1 MLKQIFFIASIILVF
16 TSVSFS
22 QNSSSSIQ
30 GKVIDKRTNEGIPFC
45 TLLLKDLKKGG
56 YTDAQGNFHL
66 PKVPLGAHELVIT
79 HTGNNPKT
87 FTINVTTEG
96 IKDLVV
102 ILEESEVELDEVL
115 VVGESEKTKMEK
127 EGYASKKISTEKVA
141 IQSIELNTLL
151 DQTSGVNVRQ
161 EGGLGSST
169 KYSINGLSGNAVRI
183 FIDGVPMEYYGASYS
198 LNSLPVSLIEEMEVY
213 KGVVPVNLGSDA
225 LGGAI
230 NIKTKNSKSNALNF
244 SYSAGS
250 FNTHQ
255 VAINGTHRNKE
266 NGLTFRGS
274 AFYNYSDN
282 NYEVWGED
290 ITVVDPSTGRVDESI
305 KAKRF
310 NDGYE
315 AYGTKLDFGFTDV
328 KWADQLLVSV
338 VYSDMYKEVQHGATM
353 NVPFGERHYTQ
364 GNVVPSI
371 NYQKKDFLVEGLD
384 VSLFSSYAMNTRTL
398 VDTTTNK
405 YNWLGEVWGENP
417 GGGEAGSPVHSTTD
431 EGTFINRFN
440 VSYSFNKNNILN
452 ASGIITDY
460 KRTGYNRKAQLG
472 GDTSNDYQKIS
483 KSVIGLSY
491 SNTAVDGKLRTN
503 LFAKHYGYSVDALYH
518 TYSGGKY
525 HPNPKNS
532 SDVNYGYGIA
542 TSYDLFEKLTVQV
555 SAEQAVRLPMPDEI
569 FGNGAENGMSNLEL
583 EPEVSKNLNLGLRY
597 GELYLGEHS
606 MTFSTTLFYRD
617 VTNMIQRS
625 VNTRGDQFMY
635 ENFGK
640 ILSKGIDFQMDYD
653 YNRKLY
659 FTLSGS
665 YNDTRYKTEYTAEGY
680 KNLHYNSRL
689 KNAPYLQFNTNMRY
703 NLSDVVKTK
712 GDLSIY
718 WNMRYVHEYYRYWE
732 SIGSDN
738 KDMIPTQFVNDL
750 GASYRFPKNKLAISL
765 DVKNLFN
772 EQVFDNFAIQQP
784 GRGIYFKVNYSIL

>member
-1 MLKQIFFIASIILVF
+1 MIPRILLYVF
-16 TSVSFS
+16 LIVLSNTLSFA
-22 QNSSSSIQ
+22 QNKARID
-30 GKVIDKRTNEGIPFC
+30 GKVTEVSGEGIPFC
-45 TLLLKDLKKGG
+45 TLLLKDLGKGG
-56 YTDAQGNFHL
+56 YTDANGHFSL
-66 PKVPLGAHELVIT
+66 PKVPIGEHELIIT
-79 HTGNNPKT
+79 HTGHEPFSKKIIVSDKGVHNWNITLKQSET
-87 FTINVTTEG
+87 
-96 IKDLVV
+96 K
-102 ILEESEVELDEVL
+102 LEEVL
-115 VVGESEKTKMEK
+115 VIGESEKTAMEK
-127 EGYASKKISTEKVA
+127 QGYASSKISTEKVA

-161 EGGLGSST
+161 EGGLGSKT

-244 SYSAGS
+244 SYSTGS

-255 VAINGTHRNKE
+255 VALNGTKRNEK

-282 NYEVWGED
+282 NYEVWGPD
-290 ITVVDPSTGRVDESI
+290 ISVVNPENGRVDQSV

-315 AYGTKLDFGFTDV
+315 AYGTKIDFGFTDV
-328 KWADQLLVSV
+328 KWADQFFVSV

-384 VSLFSSYAMNTRTL
+384 VSVFSSYAMNERVL

-405 YNWLGEVWGENP
+405 YNWYGEVWGTNP
-417 GGGEAGSPVHSTTD
+417 GGGEAGGPVHSTTN
-431 EGTFINRFN
+431 EGTFINRFSTSYAFDDNNIIN
-440 VSYSFNKNNILN
+440 VS
-452 ASGIITDY
+452 GIFTDY
-460 KRTGYNRKAQLG
+460 KRTGYNEKAQLG
-472 GDTSNDYQKIS
+472 GDTRNDYQKIS
-483 KSVIGLSY
+483 KSVVGLSY
-491 SNTAVDGKLRTN
+491 SNTAVDNRLRTN
-503 LFAKHYGYSVDALYH
+503 VFAKYYGYNVDALYH
-518 TYSGGKY
+518 TYSGGEY
-525 HPNPKNS
+525 HPNPKKS

-542 TSYDLFEKLTVQV
+542 TSYDLLEKLTVQL

-640 ILSKGIDFQMDYD
+640 ILSKGIDLQVDYD
-653 YNRKLY
+653 YKRKFY
-659 FTLSGS
+659 FTFSGS

-680 KNLHYNSRL
+680 KNLHYNARL
-689 KNAPYLQFNTNMRY
+689 KNAPFLQFNTNMRY
-703 NLSDVVKTK
+703 NLTDIVKVK

-718 WNMRYVHEYYRYWE
+718 WNMRYVYEYYRYWE
-732 SIGSDN
+732 NIGSDN
-738 KDMIPTQFVNDL
+738 KDMIPTQFVNDI
-750 GASYRFPKNKLAISL
+750 GASYRFPKNKFAISL

-784 GRGIYFKVNYSIL
+784 GRGIFFKLNYSIL